1 MFRGV
6 RRVGK
11 VSGVPFEEGGVG
23 KEAIKGV
30 GGIVDIGL
38 LFFPPN
44 RGLLS
49 DVINFV
55 WVISRGKDYG
65 CVRGGGVR
73 IEGSGRGLEW

>member
-1 MFRGV
+1 MFRSG

-23 KEAIKGV
+23 KEAIKWV

-49 DVINFV
+49 DVINCV
-55 WVISRGKDYG
+55 WVISRGNDYG
-65 CVRGGGVR
+65 CVSGGGVR
-73 IEGSGRGLEW
+73 IGGSGRGLEW